1 MPFRA
6 KSSTAAKRT
15 EHSRKHSEIFQNS
28 TFDLIDFVDF
38 LLTRLHPSKNSLDTA
53 IEELKNG
60 EYQTYSSFDDFLG
73 EIENEA

>member
-1 MPFRA
+1 MRVCGA
-6 KSSTAAKRT
+6 NSVVSA
-15 EHSRKHSEIFQNS
+15 EHRRKYSKIFQNS

>member
-1 MPFRA
+1 MLISKLFILLEPEKLENF
-6 KSSTAAKRT
+6 
-15 EHSRKHSEIFQNS
+15 EFFQNS

-60 EYQTYSSFDDFLG
+60 EYQTYSSFDDFLSD
-73 EIENEA
+73 IENEA

>member
-1 MPFRA
+1 MSYDVLE
-6 KSSTAAKRT
+6 KK
-15 EHSRKHSEIFQNS
+15 I
-28 TFDLIDFVDF
+28 DLLPVHYQQEVIDFVDF

-73 EIENEA
+73 EIENEAWTSYHKKF

>member
-1 MPFRA
+1 MSYDVLE
-6 KSSTAAKRT
+6 KK
-15 EHSRKHSEIFQNS
+15 I
-28 TFDLIDFVDF
+28 DLLPVHYQQEVIDFVDF

-73 EIENEA
+73 AIENEA

>member
-1 MPFRA
+1 MLEPEKLENF
-6 KSSTAAKRT
+6 
-15 EHSRKHSEIFQNS
+15 EFFQNS

-60 EYQTYSSFDDFLG
+60 EYQTYSSFDDFLSD
-73 EIENEA
+73 IENEAWTSYHKKF

>member
-1 MPFRA
+1 MSYDVLE
-6 KSSTAAKRT
+6 KK
-15 EHSRKHSEIFQNS
+15 I
-28 TFDLIDFVDF
+28 DLLPVHYQQEVIDFVDF

-60 EYQTYSSFDDFLG
+60 EYQTYSSFDDCLG